1 MQRNES
7 LTHAHLTTPRA
18 AAIAGIL
25 FSALLIGALTLLWIS
40 IPVDPL
46 DPGAWLVT
54 SLNRVQFALS
64 LMPFAGIAFLWFIGV
79 LRDRLGESEDRF
91 FATVFLGSGLLFL
104 AMLFVASAILAAIIT
119 AYEAMPS
126 QLLNSGT
133 FVFARA
139 FAFNIMNIY
148 AIKMAGVFMALT
160 STLALRTGFVARWI
174 ALLGYPLALL
184 LLFGNFLFD
193 LNLAIFPLWVLVISG
208 YILID
213 NFRQVQTSLP
223 ENASG

>member
-1 MQRNES
+1 MQPNAS
-7 LTHAHLTTPRA
+7 LTHANLTTPRA
-18 AAIAGIL
+18 AAIAGLL
-25 FSALLIGALTLLWIS
+25 FSALLIGALALLWIS
-40 IPVDPL
+40 IPVDPR

-54 SLNRVQFALS
+54 SLNRVEFALS
-64 LMPFAGIAFLWFIGV
+64 LMPFAGIAFLWFVAV

-126 QLLNSGT
+126 QLLNSET
-133 FVFARA
+133 FVLARA
-139 FAFNIMNIY
+139 FAFNIMNVY
-148 AIKMAGVFMALT
+148 AIKMAGVFMAMT
-160 STLALRTGFVARWI
+160 STLGIRTGFVARWI

-213 NFRQVQTSLP
+213 NFRQVQTPLA